1 MKKPA
6 AALLILVTCVFV
18 FFAAGLFL
26 GRNLNRAPVRITAP
40 SRAVSESADAV
51 NINTATAE
59 ELEALPGI
67 GPVLAQRILEY
78 REASGS
84 FRAVEELTKVEGLG
98 TKTLEEI
105 WDLITVGG

>member
-6 AALLILVTCVFV
+6 VGILVLVTCIFV
-18 FFAAGLFL
+18 SFAAGFFL
-26 GRNLNRAPVRITAP
+26 GRNLNRTPVQIRPIITETEPAET
-40 SRAVSESADAV
+40 AL

-67 GPVLAQRILEY
+67 GPVLAGRILAY
-78 REASGS
+78 REENGG
-84 FRAVEELTKVEGLG
+84 FRAVEELTKVEGFG
-98 TKTLEEI
+98 TGTLEDI